1 MQASFTR
8 PVSLVIC
15 FAVAVLAGRAI
26 AEDSSRPFRFIYNSD
41 ANHMYYYDT
50 PPMTVE
56 QLQKYVD
63 EVVGTGVTTFFASP
77 NWGMMMSYPGDVC
90 EMIGDGLSDD
100 EKREYLRIGIEKD
113 KSSERAISN
122 IHAILDSGHDPFGVM
137 IDRAREQGLEV
148 FVSFRLNEI
157 HDVQNPDSMIVSR
170 FWKEHP
176 EWRVGKIG
184 DEITPLFR
192 EIIGGRPEHR
202 VHPIVASWFP
212 GALNFAV
219 PQVRQRRLAQLRECC
234 ERYDID
240 GLDLD
245 FQRFPIYFPQDEG
258 AEHTET
264 MTAWMRQV
272 RDMTSE
278 IGEQRG
284 RPLLLSARILARPEQ
299 NLAIGLD
306 PFTWA
311 NEELVD
317 FVTVSHYLRNDFP
330 LPVGE
335 FRRRFPAEI
344 PVYASVEVEK
354 EADSFRRIAR
364 ELYQDGAD
372 GLMMFNFFTR
382 REGSQ
387 EPDFSLFEE
396 LSDRHRLV
404 PEQP

>member
-176 EWRVGKIG
+176 ACGLHDIRIVTNVARTLHARFGK
-184 DEITPLFR
+184 
-192 EIIGGRPEHR
+192 
-202 VHPIVASWFP
+202 
-212 GALNFAV
+212 
-219 PQVRQRRLAQLRECC
+219 
-234 ERYDID
+234 
-240 GLDLD
+240 
-245 FQRFPIYFPQDEG
+245 
-258 AEHTET
+258 
-264 MTAWMRQV
+264 
-272 RDMTSE
+272 
-278 IGEQRG
+278 
-284 RPLLLSARILARPEQ
+284 
-299 NLAIGLD
+299 
-306 PFTWA
+306 
-311 NEELVD
+311 
-317 FVTVSHYLRNDFP
+317 
-330 LPVGE
+330 
-335 FRRRFPAEI
+335 
-344 PVYASVEVEK
+344 
-354 EADSFRRIAR
+354 
-364 ELYQDGAD
+364 
-372 GLMMFNFFTR
+372 
-382 REGSQ
+382 
-387 EPDFSLFEE
+387 
-396 LSDRHRLV
+396 
-404 PEQP
+404 